1 VKNKKVEP
9 VQDTTKRLQDMTVQ
23 TNVLPDIAT
32 LMNGINVAWDET
44 IQNEGRKIRH

>member
-23 TNVLPDIAT
+23 SNVLDNAT

-44 IQNEGRKIRH
+44 IQNEGRKIRR